1 MITRFQGT
9 DGHHSLI
16 DCLLRQ
22 TLVCNDRTIAEEL
35 ADIGELIQLEANSPG
50 SEFIS
55 ERGYDNDLYLILAG
69 HVSVKV
75 KGREIATRFAGT
87 HVGDMAMIE
96 PSAPRSASVI
106 ARETTVLLKIAET
119 SFANLANKHPVL
131 WRRLAIE
138 LAERLRQRGNLIHE
152 PNPHPVVFI
161 GSSLESLAV
170 AKALKADIKGPGVST
185 RLWKDRG
192 VFRPSQTT
200 IEAIAAA
207 ADGSDFAVLVL
218 GPEDLTTSRGKRKL
232 APRDNVILELGW
244 FMGAI
249 GRERTY
255 AIKPQ
260 SADLKLPSDLLG
272 LTLLNYDSSKS
283 DLRRALHDACAD
295 IRDCIA
301 KLGVK

>member
-1 MITRFQGT
+1 MITRFQGSK
-9 DGHHSLI
+9 GRHSLI
-16 DCLLRQ
+16 ECLVRQ
-22 TLVCNDRTIAEEL
+22 TLVCNDRTIADEL
-35 ADIGELIQLEANSPG
+35 ADLGELIQLEANSPS

-55 ERGYDNDLYLILAG
+55 EKGYDNDLYLILAG
-69 HVSVKV
+69 QVSVKV

-106 ARETTVLLKIAET
+106 ARETTVLLKIAEA
-119 SFANLANKHPVL
+119 SFADLANRHPIL
-131 WRRLAIE
+131 WRRLAVE

-161 GSSLESLAV
+161 GSSSESLDV
-170 AKALKADIKGPGVST
+170 AKALKAAIKGPGIST

-200 IEAIAAA
+200 IEGIAAA

-255 AIKPQ
+255 AVKPQ
-260 SADLKLPSDLLG
+260 SVDLKLPSDVLG
-272 LTLLNYDSSKS
+272 LTLSNYDSSNPRLGLA
-283 DLRRALHDACAD
+283 LRNACAE

-301 KLGVK
+301 KFGVK